1 MARQPDIQYVQFYT
15 AGSAARKLEPVKR
28 PAKNGVK
35 LPKMRPRVDK
45 RKVIRIDPVSV
56 CAVCVAAV
64 MLVAMAVGMLE
75 YGQISQK
82 ADDMEQYAAQLS
94 DENAQLRTTYR
105 SSYDLKDVEQKALE
119 MGLVPSSEL
128 QHITV
133 KVEVPAAEPELTGWQ
148 EFWRDVTELFA

>member
-28 PAKNGVK
+28 PAKNGAK

-64 MLVAMAVGMLE
+64 MLVAMAIGMLE
-75 YGQISQK
+75 YGQISQQ
-82 ADDMEQYAAQLS
+82 ADNMEQHAAQLS
-94 DENAQLRTTYR
+94 ADNAQLRATYR
-105 SSYDLKDVEQKALE
+105 SGYDLKDVEQKALD
-119 MGLVPSSEL
+119 MGLVPESQL
-128 QHITV
+128 QHVTV